1 MKTPIRNPL
10 GDTQAMGLVEKLI
23 PVGSVVS
30 SLGFYSGDVELYL
43 SNRSRFFIS
52 HTTQPALFDVWRTLF
67 QDPTAAAQVA
77 SRTLPLK
84 AEKDFSILQE
94 NWYKFDSPDV
104 RAGLFYILNNC
115 SDTGYVSKGEMDT
128 KNYNP
133 ISLSRLRKFEKPENF
148 ELRCV
153 DSLGDAVASTEKAAE
168 ISFLQIA
175 KYRREFL
182 TEGINVGVEEENID
196 LKQVLSLLQDKKYVI
211 LTKPSKELQ
220 RIYDGDMVYVDK
232 YGRETKES
240 NAEELILHNV

>member
-1 MKTPIRNPL
+1 M
-10 GDTQAMGLVEKLI
+10 
-23 PVGSVVS
+23 
-30 SLGFYSGDVELYL
+30 
-43 SNRSRFFIS
+43 
-52 HTTQPALFDVWRTLF
+52 
-67 QDPTAAAQVA
+67 
-77 SRTLPLK
+77 
-84 AEKDFSILQE
+84 
-94 NWYKFDSPDV
+94 
-104 RAGLFYILNNC
+104 
-115 SDTGYVSKGEMDT
+115 
-128 KNYNP
+128 
-133 ISLSRLRKFEKPENF
+133 
-148 ELRCV
+148 
-153 DSLGDAVASTEKAAE
+153 GDAVASTEKAAE